1 MTSEKILPVTMHLMK
16 KARKKVQKIFPF
28 SSLNSSK
35 KKKARLKLMMMMK
48 RHLRS
53 RIMRT
58 VHSLHRRLATRR
70 LTTRLSI

>member
-35 KKKARLKLMMMMK
+35 KKKARLKLMMMK